1 MFRCL
6 LIAVLLSLFIPCA
19 GYSKSQKHQV
29 KEPIKKQLTEIRKHI
44 KEKKEEI
51 KISEE
56 KAKQILNDID
66 KLDKQTNDLNN
77 EIIKLN
83 KEKAIL
89 INEINDTQKR
99 IIAINKD
106 IQSKKEMIADRIV
119 ANFKLHQIGYLQLL
133 LTSESPVD
141 MEKRYTFLNYII
153 RHDEKEER
161 DYINAQDSL
170 INEQNK
176 YNQQRLQLDALTD
189 NLNRQKLE
197 LASARKQKEQILA
210 SIRYSAQATRKVL
223 AQLQNSEMKL
233 QDTLK
238 SLESSSGKQIGF
250 AAMEGRLPF
259 PVKGKIEKIFGKTT
273 ENFIKSNGVLFH
285 VTADAPVKAVYQGNV
300 VWSEWLKGYGNTII
314 LDHGNRYFTIY
325 AHLGSTD
332 VKVGDHVE
340 EGETIGKVG
349 EVGVGNDT
357 TLYFEIRHGEKPLN
371 PENWLTNK

>member
-223 AQLQNSEMKL
+223 TQLQNSEMKL

-332 VKVGDHVE
+332 VKVGDRVE